1 MFCPE
6 CGANNPDEAQFCQDC
21 GAPLGEAASQAEPVQ
36 PLAPPPSQPP
46 EPRLEGGV
54 PPEGGPPTSGLAI
67 AALVLG
73 ILGVIQVLPVVGS
86 ALALLFGY
94 MARSDIRDRPAALSG
109 EGLATAGIVLGWIG
123 VGLWVLGALGLVLGL
138 AGLLGCG
145 LCALLDPSNWD

>member
-6 CGANNPDEAQFCQDC
+6 CGAANPDEAQFCQDC
-21 GAPLGEAASQAEPVQ
+21 GAPLGEAASPAEPI
-36 PLAPPPSQPP
+36 LPPPPAGLPS
-46 EPRLEGGV
+46 EPRPVGAV
-54 PPEGGPPTSGLAI
+54 PPSGEPPTSGLAI

-73 ILGVIQVLPVVGS
+73 ILGIVQVLPVVGS

-94 MARSDIRDRPAALSG
+94 MARSDIRDRPQALSG

-138 AGLLGCG
+138 TGLLGCG